1 MFKDEIEK
9 KFNITRE
16 SFSFS
21 LTMMGRDRL
30 IVSGVKGVVFAS
42 NECVKLRLK
51 SEILTLVGEALQL
64 KEIGGGDVYVKGG
77 VTSVNFE

>member
-1 MFKDEIEK
+1 MFKDEIEM
-9 KFNITRE
+9 KFNLAKG
-16 SFSFS
+16 SFAFS

-30 IVSGVKGVVFAS
+30 IVSGVKSVIFAS
-42 NECVKLRLK
+42 NECVKFRLK

-77 VTSVNFE
+77 VASVNFE